1 METFI
6 GEGIG
11 KYFED
16 EIFSAKNELKISTP
30 AVALDFCRKIIN
42 MAENGVKIKVIT
54 SNSGA
59 ADSEPANELAQSFI
73 KEGKK
78 NLDYKIVSMKE
89 CALIHAKIFVI
100 DGTCAIVGSAN
111 FSENSFRNFAEYML
125 IFRKSENIKQIN
137 NDFEKL
143 WNSFNYSEI
152 ETPGIKK
159 DFRNKIKDI
168 RRKI

>member
-6 GEGIG
+6 GKGIG

-30 AVALDFCRKIIN
+30 VIALDFCKRIIS
-42 MAENGVKIKVIT
+42 MVENGVKIKIIT
-54 SNSGA
+54 SNTGA
-59 ADSEPANELAQSFI
+59 ADSEPANQLAQSFI
-73 KEGKK
+73 KESKK
-78 NLDYKIVSMKE
+78 DLDYKIVSLKE
-89 CALIHAKIFVI
+89 CALIHAKIFLI

-125 IFRKSENIKQIN
+125 IFREPEKIKQIN
-137 NDFEKL
+137 EDFEKL
-143 WNSFNYSEI
+143 WNSFNYSKI
-152 ETPGIKK
+152 ETPGVKK
-159 DFRNKIKDI
+159 DFRDKIKSI

>member
-1 METFI
+1 MSIVLIELL
-6 GEGIG
+6 
-11 KYFED
+11 YFL
-16 EIFSAKNELKISTP
+16 ILHFPKSNVFPGMSA

-159 DFRNKIKDI
+159 DFRNKIKNI

>member
-6 GEGIG
+6 GKGIG

-30 AVALDFCRKIIN
+30 AIALDFCKKIIN
-42 MAENGVKIKVIT
+42 MAENGVKIKIIT
-54 SNSGA
+54 SNTGA
-59 ADSEPANELAQSFI
+59 ADSEPANQLAQSFI
-73 KEGKK
+73 KESKK

-100 DGTCAIVGSAN
+100 DETCAIVGSAN

-125 IFRKSENIKQIN
+125 IFREPENIKQIN

-143 WNSFNYSEI
+143 WNSFNYSKI
-152 ETPGIKK
+152 EMPGIKK
-159 DFRNKIKDI
+159 DIRNKIKSI